1 MGIFAGDEIWKE
13 MENRTPDGM
22 LYQDFYRF
30 AMEKGLQPFKFTEL
44 ANWLLDNNINLRNEF
59 ADSHIPKSYRVHCK
73 SSYIKTRLN
82 NMIRAREIEGTEKTK
97 AQKNNQVI
105 SLYTYTLHSFL
116 VALSLY
122 DNLKDKKYDNLRA
135 KHRSI
140 FYNLAKSQLDSD
152 YSIENEFYSK
162 FLDKL
167 YERADFEDFVTISSP
182 FIQSYR
188 SSVFTLVFP
197 WLDSGDA
204 FGFDQIMVGGN
215 NILKKPEISSIV
227 LETLNEFETESKI
240 LLLFQMKFGIEDH
253 YYGLLSSREFEKLRI
268 KNIGNANRITVQIKC
283 SKCESFIPISADVN
297 DLLEYHS
304 GQFDESHELP
314 CPTCDTNSLNRSCKL
329 VKTKSIF

>member
-1 MGIFAGDEIWKE
+1 VGIFAGDEIWEE
-13 MENRTPDGM
+13 MKNRTPDGM

-73 SSYIKTRLN
+73 SSFIKTRLN

-122 DNLKDKKYDNLRA
+122 DNLKDKKYDDLRA

-152 YSIENEFYSK
+152 YCVENEFYSK

-167 YERADFEDFVTISSP
+167 YEQANFENFVTISST
-182 FIQSYR
+182 FMEGFR
-188 SSVFTLVFP
+188 SSVHTLIFP
-197 WLDSGDA
+197 WLDYGDA
-204 FGFDQIMVGGN
+204 YGFDQGMVGGN
-215 NILKKPEISSIV
+215 KILKEPQISSVV
-227 LETLNEFETESKI
+227 LETLNELDPESRE
-240 LLLFQMKFGIEDH
+240 LLFFQLKFGIEDH
-253 YYGLLSSREFEKLRI
+253 YYGRCSTKEFEKLRI
-268 KNIGNANRITVQIKC
+268 KNISNENQVTIQTKC
-283 SKCESFIPISADVN
+283 SKCGSCFPVTVN
-297 DLLEYHS
+297 LDDLLRRHS
-304 GQFDESHELP
+304 GQIDESHIFP
-314 CPTCDTNSLNRSCKL
+314 CPNCDSDTSNKSCKL
-329 VKTKSIF
+329 IQTLRL